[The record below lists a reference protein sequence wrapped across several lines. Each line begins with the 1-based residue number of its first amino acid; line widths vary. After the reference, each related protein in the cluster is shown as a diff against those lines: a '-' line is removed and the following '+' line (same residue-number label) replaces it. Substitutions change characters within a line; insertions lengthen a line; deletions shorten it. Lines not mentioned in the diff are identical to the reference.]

1 MIIDTAIVLLNRKN
15 HWFDSKRVSALDLGL
30 TIKQALIK
38 FKINY
43 QQAYLFTL
51 PNSSTTI
58 KGLSAETCDS
68 SQILLIVNDFTASA
82 SEKKSLLNE
91 RIVGIG
97 IAFTNGKKRLFGNA
111 LQFERKIQNEYYNE
125 RLDLRER

>member
-82 SEKKSLLNE
+82 SEKK
-91 RIVGIG
+91 IVI
-97 IAFTNGKKRLFGNA
+97 KRENSWYWYCFYEW
-111 LQFERKIQNEYYNE
+111 QEKIVWKCATI
-125 RLDLRER
+125 